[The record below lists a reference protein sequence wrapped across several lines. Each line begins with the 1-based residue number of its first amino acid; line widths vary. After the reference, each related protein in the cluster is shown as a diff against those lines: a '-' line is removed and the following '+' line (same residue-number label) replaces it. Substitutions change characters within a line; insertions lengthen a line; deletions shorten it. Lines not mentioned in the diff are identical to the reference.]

1 MDWSG
6 VDYCDVFI
14 SCSSFWRHP
23 FTAEDSLVSKS
34 CIATFLKSV
43 PMNKQSHL
51 RVGWPEGEDIPLN
64 STLMTWSIKHYYTQ
78 SNQTNSHTA
87 CEHFG
92 ILWYNVCSQGKTQPK
107 QTRRRAKHNGKI
119 LTKIRCCL
127 AERKKSIATAENSL
141 YNKNS
146 SVQEHLTDFM
156 NNASTTDFPSSR
168 RNKTIHKTHT
178 KVNPQCFRHVYVC
191 IVDLY

>member
-1 MDWSG
+1 MVWITVMFLSA
-6 VDYCDVFI
+6 V
-14 SCSSFWRHP
+14 RHSDG
-23 FTAEDSLVSKS
+23 THSLQRIHWWASHVMLHFS
-34 CIATFLKSV
+34 KSV

-64 STLMTWSIKHYYTQ
+64 STPMTWSIKHYYTQ

-87 CEHFG
+87 YEHFG

-119 LTKIRCCL
+119 LTQIRCCL

-141 YNKNS
+141 YKKNS

-156 NNASTTDFPSSR
+156 NNASITDFLPAGEITPSI
-168 RNKTIHKTHT
+168 KHT